1 MRNNNENP
9 GLSCVTC
16 SGIQCSGAFGERST
30 DHVLARHEPPV
41 ALLLVLEQKAERAD
55 LAVAGRN
62 VQRGFAVAV
71 ADVHVDAARDLC
83 QTNKTKQ
90 TKHGWKWKTTHDE

>member
-1 MRNNNENP
+1 MLASVRR
-9 GLSCVTC
+9 TF
-16 SGIQCSGAFGERST
+16 IT
-30 DHVLARHEPPV
+30 DHVLARHEPAV

-55 LAVAGRN
+55 LAVARRD

-83 QTNKTKQ
+83 HKQ
-90 TKHGWKWKTTHDE
+90 MDGNDAQRTMMRDG